1 MRLNR
6 TGARGSFQY
15 VRSGPRI
22 SSRRPNRPIS
32 ARAKFN
38 GNLHPGVVCGQHG
51 WWQPASELGQ
61 PGYPAFGEGS
71 ANLNLVL
78 SQEPSDPISGS
89 SPLRASLCEV
99 TRDNG

>member
-1 MRLNR
+1 S
-6 TGARGSFQY
+6 TAT
-15 VRSGPRI
+15 
-22 SSRRPNRPIS
+22 
-32 ARAKFN
+32 
-38 GNLHPGVVCGQHG
+38 LHPGVVCGQHG

-78 SQEPSDPISGS
+78 SQGPSDPISGS

-99 TRDNG
+99 AQDNGWFRIGQRWVSNRVGGPWTRVRNHGVVFPSGCHC